1 MFKISCLGLVLSCFQ
16 RFSFIEL
23 ARVSL
28 LCLMHEGV
36 EGVVKGIHEVGVM
49 DRGLGACK
57 ARGVVRYQQ
66 TNKQTNKQKQTKKQT
81 NDMMDRG
88 LGACKERGVVNVYWQ
103 TNKH

>member
-1 MFKISCLGLVLSCFQ
+1 MQNKLFFCKIFFFSNCHTICMFKISCLGLVLSCFQ

-57 ARGVVRYQQ
+57 ARGVVSYQS
-66 TNKQTNKQKQTKKQT
+66 TNKQTNKNKQRNKQTI
-81 NDMMDRG
+81 
-88 LGACKERGVVNVYWQ
+88 
-103 TNKH
+103 